1 MNEGLNLL
9 PSVAKFQAAKI
20 KLKKRINLAM
30 SVFLGFWV
38 LSAVIIFG
46 MLWFNNYSLKKA
58 ESQNEV
64 ALNKYKSLVTSV
76 VLSKKNKYQAKLV
89 GQILNERFEYGS
101 LIQKINSLF
110 SENISIEDFN
120 IKEKKSFVLKG
131 DINNGAN
138 ISEVEKKIKDIN
150 LGYYTDF
157 KSAKLN
163 SIEISGNV
171 WTFELEVELT

>member
-20 KLKKRINLAM
+20 KLKKRISLVM

-46 MLWFNNYSLKKA
+46 LLWFNNYSLKKA
-58 ESQNEV
+58 ESQNGV

-110 SENISIEDFN
+110 SENVSIEDFN

-131 DINNGAN
+131 DINNGVN

-150 LGYYTDF
+150 LGYYADF

-163 SIEISGNV
+163 SIEINGNK